1 MGLFEDGPSGEGRGW
16 VCHFCFGVSSM
27 LIACSDIRK
36 LSGLSLSIAA
46 VLAVV
51 CIVVGAENAFAVGPE
66 GLPLW
71 AEGAPHAQGSE
82 ESDTPTIRA
91 YLPQELDG
99 GKSTG
104 AGVVI
109 CPGGGYGI
117 LAMDHEGHQLAK
129 WFQKNGVA
137 GFVLR
142 YRHAPKYRHPV
153 PTEDAQR
160 AIRYVR
166 ANAEKFGVD
175 AGRVGIMGFSAGGHL
190 SSTVATHFDAGNVK
204 AKDPVDRLSCR
215 PDFAVLCYPVVSLVA
230 PYAHKGSGRNL
241 FGPNVDQAKL
251 ESLSN
256 DQHVTAETPPTFLFH
271 TAEDKGVDVQN
282 SVAFFMALRKAGVPC
297 EMHIYQDGPHGVG
310 MAPADPAV
318 FGWKDRLLDWMRGSG
333 FLSATARAAVSGT
346 VKVNG
351 EDLRWGMI
359 ALAPLDPN
367 KPRAWAMVSRGR
379 YSIPASR
386 GAALGENVVEIYDL
400 GSVEPRP
407 TREDFERIDPN
418 GALRLNVVEGKNEFD
433 LNLARE

>member
-1 MGLFEDGPSGEGRGW
+1 MLVSCRSSGAQRLIGLRP
-16 VCHFCFGVSSM
+16 
-27 LIACSDIRK
+27 L
-36 LSGLSLSIAA
+36 IAA
-46 VLAVV
+46 VL
-51 CIVVGAENAFAVGPE
+51 VVGWMFATAQSAFAVGPE
-66 GLPLW
+66 ALPLW
-71 AEGAPHAQGSE
+71 SQGAPHAQGSE

-153 PTEDAQR
+153 PMEDAQR

-166 ANAEKFGVD
+166 ANAAKLGVD

-190 SSTVATHFDAGNVK
+190 SATVATHFDDGNSE
-204 AKDPVDRLSCR
+204 AKDVVDRQSCR
-215 PDFAVLCYPVVSLVA
+215 PDFAALCYPVVSLAA

-241 FGPNVDQAKL
+241 FGPDVDQEKL

-256 DQHVTAETPPTFLFH
+256 EKHVTAETPPTFLFH
-271 TAEDKGVDVQN
+271 TAEDKGVDAQN
-282 SVAFFMALRKAGVPC
+282 SIAFFLALRKAGVAS

-318 FGWKDRLLDWMRGSG
+318 FGWRDRLLDWMRGSG

-351 EDLRWGMI
+351 EALRWGMI

-367 KPRAWAMVSRGR
+367 KPRAWTMVSRGK

-386 GAALGENVVEIYDL
+386 GAALGENVVEVYDL

-407 TREDFERIDPN
+407 TQDDFSRIDPK
-418 GALRLNVVEGKNEFD
+418 GALRLNVVAGKNEFD
-433 LNLARE
+433 LNLTK

>member
-1 MGLFEDGPSGEGRGW
+1 MLDVRADVQKLFE
-16 VCHFCFGVSSM
+16 VSS
-27 LIACSDIRK
+27 LT
-36 LSGLSLSIAA
+36 AA
-46 VLAVV
+46 LLLVV
-51 CIVVGAENAFAVGPE
+51 ELFTPAERAFAVGPE
-66 GLPLW
+66 ALPLW
-71 AEGAPHAQGSE
+71 PEGAPYAQGSE
-82 ESDTPTIRA
+82 ESDTPTLRV
-91 YLPQELDG
+91 YLPQELER
-99 GKSTG
+99 GKATG

-129 WFQKNGVA
+129 WFQKKGVA

-153 PTEDAQR
+153 PMEDAQR

-166 ANAEKFGVD
+166 ANAVKLGVD

-190 SSTVATHFDAGNVK
+190 SSTVATHFDTGNPD
-204 AKDPVDRLSCR
+204 AKDPVDRESCR
-215 PDFAVLCYPVVSLVA
+215 PDFAALCYPVVSLTA

-241 FGPNVDQAKL
+241 FGPDVDQKKL

-256 DQHVTAETPPTFLFH
+256 DKHVTAETPTTFLFH
-271 TAEDKGVDVQN
+271 TAEDKSVDAQN
-282 SVAFFMALRKAGVPC
+282 SIAFFLALRKAGVAS

-310 MAPADPAV
+310 MAPADPSV

-333 FLSATARAAVSGT
+333 LLSATARAEVTGT

-351 EDLRWGMI
+351 EALRWGMI

-367 KPRAWAMVSRGR
+367 KPRAWTMVSRGK

-386 GAALGENVVEIYDL
+386 GAALGENVVEVYDL

-407 TREDFERIDPN
+407 TRKDFSRIDPTE
-418 GALRLNVVEGKNEFD
+418 GLRLNVVAGKNEF
-433 LNLARE
+433 NLSLTK

>member
-1 MGLFEDGPSGEGRGW
+1 
-16 VCHFCFGVSSM
+16 M
-27 LIACSDIRK
+27 LIARSAGRK
-36 LSGLSLSIAA
+36 LPGLTLSVAA
-46 VLAVV
+46 ILVV
-51 CIVVGAENAFAVGPE
+51 TGISNATESALAVGPE
-66 GLPLW
+66 ALPLW
-71 AEGAPHAQGSE
+71 AEGAPDAQGSE

-99 GKSTG
+99 VKATG

-153 PTEDAQR
+153 PMEDAQR

-190 SSTVATHFDAGNVK
+190 SSTVATHFDGGNSE
-204 AKDPVDRLSCR
+204 AADAVDRESCR
-215 PDFAVLCYPVVSLVA
+215 PDFAVLCYPVVSLTA
-230 PYAHKGSGRNL
+230 PYAHQGSGRNL
-241 FGPNVDQAKL
+241 FGPDVDQEKL

-256 DQHVTAETPPTFLFH
+256 DKHVTAETPPTFLFH
-271 TAEDKGVDVQN
+271 TAEDKGVDAQN
-282 SVAFFMALRKAGVPC
+282 SIAFFLALRKAGVAS

-318 FGWKDRLLDWMRGSG
+318 FGWRDRLLDWMRGSG

-351 EDLRWGMI
+351 EALRWGMI

-367 KPRAWAMVSRGR
+367 KPRAWTMVSRGK
-379 YSIPASR
+379 YAIPASR
-386 GAALGENVVEIYDL
+386 GAALGENVVEVYDL

-407 TREDFERIDPN
+407 TREDFSRIDPK
-418 GALRLNVVEGKNEFD
+418 GALRLNVVAGKNEFD
-433 LNLARE
+433 LNLMK

>member
-1 MGLFEDGPSGEGRGW
+1 
-16 VCHFCFGVSSM
+16 M
-27 LIACSDIRK
+27 LDVRS
-36 LSGLSLSIAA
+36 AA
-46 VLAVV
+46 YRRSCLRPLVV
-51 CIVVGAENAFAVGPE
+51 AMLVALGNSATAESAIAVGPE
-66 GLPLW
+66 ALPLW
-71 AEGAPHAQGSE
+71 ADGAPHAQGADE
-82 ESDTPTIRA
+82 ADTPTIRA

-99 GKSTG
+99 GKPTG

-153 PTEDAQR
+153 PMEDAQR

-166 ANAEKFGVD
+166 ANSEKLGVD
-175 AGRVGIMGFSAGGHL
+175 PGRVGIMGFSAGGHL
-190 SSTVATHFDAGNVK
+190 SSTVATHFDAGNPE
-204 AKDPVDRLSCR
+204 AKDVVDRQSCR

-241 FGPNVDQAKL
+241 FGPDVDQKKL

-256 DQHVTAETPPTFLFH
+256 DKHVTAETPPTFLFH
-271 TAEDKGVDVQN
+271 TAEDKGVDAQN
-282 SVAFFMALRKAGVPC
+282 SIAFFLALRKAGVPS

-318 FGWKDRLLDWMRGSG
+318 FGWRDRLLDWMRGSG
-333 FLSATARAAVSGT
+333 FLSATERAAVAGT

-367 KPRAWAMVSRGR
+367 KPRAWTMVSRGK

-386 GAALGENVVEIYDL
+386 GAALGENVVEVYDL

-407 TREDFERIDPN
+407 TQDDFSRIDPK
-418 GALRLNVVEGKNEFD
+418 GALRLNVVAGKNEFD
-433 LNLARE
+433 LNLSK

>member
-1 MGLFEDGPSGEGRGW
+1 MK
-16 VCHFCFGVSSM
+16 
-27 LIACSDIRK
+27 A
-36 LSGLSLSIAA
+36 
-46 VLAVV
+46 
-51 CIVVGAENAFAVGPE
+51 
-66 GLPLW
+66 
-71 AEGAPHAQGSE
+71 
-82 ESDTPTIRA
+82 
-91 YLPQELDG
+91 
-99 GKSTG
+99 TG

-153 PTEDAQR
+153 PMEDAQR
-160 AIRYVR
+160 AMRYVR
-166 ANAEKFGVD
+166 AKAETFGVS
-175 AGRVGIMGFSAGGHL
+175 AGRIGIMGFSAGGHL
-190 SSTVATHFDAGNVK
+190 SSTVATHFDAGNPE
-204 AKDPVDRLSCR
+204 AKDSVDRLSCR
-215 PDFAVLCYPVVSLVA
+215 PDFAVLCYPVISLTA
-230 PYAHKGSGRNL
+230 SYAHKGSGRNL
-241 FGPNVDQAKL
+241 FGPDADEETLKT
-251 ESLSN
+251 LSN
-256 DQHVTAETPPTFLFH
+256 DLHVTVETPPTFLFH

-282 SVAFFMALRKAGVPC
+282 SVAFFMALRKAGVPG

-318 FGWKDRLLDWMRGSG
+318 FGWRDRLLDWMRGSG
-333 FLSATARAAVSGT
+333 FLSATARAEVSGT

-367 KPRAWAMVSRGR
+367 KPRAWTMVSRGK

-407 TREDFERIDPN
+407 TRDDFERIDPN
-418 GALRLNVVEGKNEFD
+418 GALRLNVVEGKNQFD
-433 LNLARE
+433 LNLTE

>member
-1 MGLFEDGPSGEGRGW
+1 MLFACCRVQRRGLN
-16 VCHFCFGVSSM
+16 
-27 LIACSDIRK
+27 L
-36 LSGLSLSIAA
+36 LAA
-46 VLAVV
+46 VLTT
-51 CIVVGAENAFAVGPE
+51 VGVLAAAESAFAVGPE
-66 GLPLW
+66 ALSLW
-71 AEGAPHAQGSE
+71 PDGAPHAQGSD

-99 GKSTG
+99 GKASG

-153 PTEDAQR
+153 PMEDAQR
-160 AIRYVR
+160 AMRYVR
-166 ANAEKFGVD
+166 ANAEKLGVD
-175 AGRVGIMGFSAGGHL
+175 ADRIGIMGFSAGGHL
-190 SSTVATHFDAGNVK
+190 ASTVATHFDTGNPD
-204 AKDPVDRLSCR
+204 ADSPVDRQSCR
-215 PDFAVLCYPVVSLVA
+215 PDFAALCYPVISLAA

-241 FGPNVDQAKL
+241 FGADIDDAKL

-256 DQHVTAETPPTFLFH
+256 EKHVTAETPPTFQFH

-282 SVAFFMALRKAGVPC
+282 SLEFFMALKKFGVPC

-333 FLSATARAAVSGT
+333 FLSATARSEVTGT
-346 VKVNG
+346 IKVNG

-359 ALAPLDPN
+359 AFAPLDPY
-367 KPRAWAMVSRGR
+367 KPRAWTMVSRGKF
-379 YSIPASR
+379 SIPASR
-386 GAALGENVVEIYDL
+386 GAALGENVVEVYDL

-407 TREDFERIDPN
+407 TREDFARIDPN
-418 GALRLNVVEGKNEFD
+418 GALRMNVVAGKNEFD
-433 LNLARE
+433 LNLTK